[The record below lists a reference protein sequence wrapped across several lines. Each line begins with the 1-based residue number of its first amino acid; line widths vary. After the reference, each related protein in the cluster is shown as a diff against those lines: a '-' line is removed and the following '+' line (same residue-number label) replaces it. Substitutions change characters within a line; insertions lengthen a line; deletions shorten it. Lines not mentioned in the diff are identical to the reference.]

1 MQFYFSSSSLDQQFS
16 SKKRDLLLLFIS
28 LPVLC
33 CQLFKPLASLVR
45 KHFFEQKQFLT
56 KYVHEC
62 SMFMLNCS
70 IPLLGAFEKQDTI
83 FETSVCC
90 WWFPRNRIYT
100 SAWCLDHTPPTSYPA
115 PWPHHPPTLLSR
127 LQYCEVR
134 NDMFHLEVWV
144 CCLHLWPLLVWKPEE
159 ARQGSLWCIGVFHP
173 LHFLLFCHLLKR
185 VWRQW
190 KKGKQCD
197 ILLVVTTCC
206 VSISTFLLSS
216 SAIWLNHNFSL
227 VKSRDNWT
235 QQWI

>member
-1 MQFYFSSSSLDQQFS
+1 M
-16 SKKRDLLLLFIS
+16 
-28 LPVLC
+28 LPVV
-33 CQLFKPLASLVR
+33 QTFSITG
-45 KHFFEQKQFLT
+45 QKAVFWTRTILD
-56 KYVHEC
+56 KIGPWV
-62 SMFMLNCS
+62 FMLNCS
-70 IPLLGAFEKQDTI
+70 IPLLDAFEKQDPF

-90 WWFPRNRIYT
+90 WWFPKNRIYT

-206 VSISTFLLSS
+206 VPISTFLLSS